1 MHAND
6 HLDRPSAID
15 LSSPEWRVFLSHTDQ
30 MTREANPKQGEG
42 LLQPLQAVGPSRINA
57 LTAAEH
63 DNRWRALLLASV
75 DSRNQCHDSNRNPLR
90 EREIAPKEGTGG
102 SPTGWPPSQRSEA
115 PYRH

>member
-6 HLDRPSAID
+6 HVDRPSAID

-30 MTREANPKQGEG
+30 VTREANPRQGEI
-42 LLQPLQAVGPSRINA
+42 LLQSFQAVGPSRINA
-57 LTAAEH
+57 HTAEKR
-63 DNRWRALLLASV
+63 DNRRRALLLGSV

-102 SPTGWPPSQRSEA
+102 SPTGLTPSQRSEA